1 MTDPITRLARNYTAR
16 AEIEARNLDGEPRQA
31 VIDLAYAGGMD
42 DDPRHAASL
51 ARAEHQLSCVGHA
64 QDAKRRNDWDAA
76 RMIKDQAD
84 AN

>member
-16 AEIEARNLDGEPRQA
+16 AEIEARNLDGE
-31 VIDLAYAGGMD
+31 
-42 DDPRHAASL
+42 PRHAASL